1 MAVKWLTND
10 LENYYVEMNKA
21 QELSNCNSEKELSP
35 DF

>member
-10 LENYYVEMNKA
+10 LENYVKMNKA
-21 QELSNCNSEKELSP
+21 QELGNCNSEEELSP